1 MFAKIAKFP
10 VASVL
15 RAAPRSAG
23 LPQSNDNT
31 KIVHIAVALHRR
43 RRPVLACHWRPII
56 GGGLECYWDV
66 EPANEAATEEPDQR
80 LVGACVPF
88 GLVCAA

>member
-15 RAAPRSAG
+15 LVARRSAG
-23 LPQSNDNT
+23 LPSNDNT
-31 KIVHIAVALHRR
+31 KHTAVALHRR
-43 RRPVLACHWRPII
+43 RRPILACHWRSII

-66 EPANEAATEEPDQR
+66 EPANEAAAEEPDQR
-80 LVGACVPF
+80 LIGARGLF
-88 GLVCAA
+88 GLACAA